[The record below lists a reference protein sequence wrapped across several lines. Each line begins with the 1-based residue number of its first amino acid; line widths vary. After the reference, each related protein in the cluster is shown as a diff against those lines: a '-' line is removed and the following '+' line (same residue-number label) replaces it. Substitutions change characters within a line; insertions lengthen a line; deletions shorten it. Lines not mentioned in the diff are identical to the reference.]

1 MIKATKTAEI
11 KRSWH
16 LVDADGQVLGRL
28 ATKITP
34 LLMGKNKPYFVRN
47 LDCGDY
53 VVLINAKKVKITGKK
68 ETQEKYLSYS
78 GYPGGLKS
86 ESLGHLKERNPQEMV
101 KRTVSLMLPK
111 NKLRQLWL
119 NKLFV
124 FGEEKHTYEDKFKK

>member
-16 LVDADGQVLGRL
+16 LIDADGQVLGRL

-68 ETQEKYLSYS
+68 EIQEKYLSYS

-86 ESLGHLKERNPQEMV
+86 ESLGHLKERNPQEMI